1 MDTIEQAQFDA
12 LLEKLT
18 LGSRAAVAVSGG
30 RDSTA
35 LMHLLAASSVPF
47 EDLTILTVDHRL
59 RAASSHEAAQ
69 VAEMAQRLNL
79 NHVTLAWSGEKP
91 KSGIQE
97 AARHARYELMTD
109 WCRSRGVHDL
119 YLAHTEDDQAETIL
133 MRLVRGSGVDG
144 LAAMSPVTERG
155 GVRLLRPLLG
165 VSREALTSFLQER
178 SICWIDDPS
187 NEDVGYARVR
197 MRTLLADLH
206 TQGLTRDRLAR
217 TAEHMSR
224 AREALAHYA
233 QILWNEIVT
242 VHETGY
248 VTIECA
254 ALKDSPD
261 EIGLRVLSRAL
272 QMVGGQ
278 TYRPRFE
285 KLASLFESIS
295 KGERVPGRTLA
306 GCAMRDDE
314 AGRMMIARELRA
326 VVPAAT
332 PVRPGQKIRWDN
344 RFLVELAQSGVHSS
358 SEKPD
363 SLGGY
368 SIRPLGENGWR
379 AVRDQAQTKLPN
391 EVRLALPSLWID
403 EEVEAVPHLGVAH
416 PVMSKLG
423 LAFSARFLGLLP
435 HES

>member
-1 MDTIEQAQFDA
+1 MDTIEQAQFDS

-18 LGSRAAVAVSGG
+18 PSSCAAVAVSGG
-30 RDSTA
+30 RDSAA

-59 RAASSHEAAQ
+59 RAASSHEAEQ

-97 AARHARYELMTD
+97 AARRARYELMTE

-155 GVRLLRPLLG
+155 SVRLLRPLLG
-165 VSREALTSFLQER
+165 VSREALTFFLQER
-178 SICWIDDPS
+178 SLCWIDDPS

-217 TAEHMSR
+217 TAEHMGR
-224 AREALAHYA
+224 AREALDHFAA
-233 QILWNEIVT
+233 ILWNEIGT
-242 VHETGY
+242 VHDSGY
-248 VTIECA
+248 VTLERA
-254 ALKDSPD
+254 ALADAPD

-272 QMVGGQ
+272 QIVGGH

-285 KLASLFESIS
+285 KLAPLFDIIRTREQTS
-295 KGERVPGRTLA
+295 GRTLA
-306 GCAMRDDE
+306 GCTLRDDE
-314 AGRMMIARELRA
+314 AGRLVIARELRA
-326 VVPAAT
+326 VDAAVI
-332 PVRPGQKIRWDN
+332 PIRPGQTVMWDN
-344 RFLVELAQSGVHSS
+344 RFCVELTRSGEAGM

-363 SLGGY
+363 SFRGY
-368 SIRPLGENGWR
+368 SVRPLGEDGWR
-379 AVRDQAQTKLPN
+379 TIRDQVQTKLPY
-391 EVRLALPSLWID
+391 EIRLGLPSLWLG
-403 EEVEAVPHLGVAH
+403 EEVRAVPHLGVVHSGAIG
-416 PVMSKLG
+416 LG
-423 LAFSARFLGLLP
+423 LAFSARFLGLSA